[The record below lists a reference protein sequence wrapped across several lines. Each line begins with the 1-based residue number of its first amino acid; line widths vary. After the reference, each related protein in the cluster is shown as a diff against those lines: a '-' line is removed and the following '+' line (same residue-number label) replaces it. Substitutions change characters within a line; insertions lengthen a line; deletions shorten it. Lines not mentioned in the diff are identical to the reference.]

1 MIRMARREW
10 FTAMLFIAPSA
21 VMLFAFTYLPA
32 VQSLLGSLY
41 TTPRGRRPA
50 RFAGLE
56 NYERLI
62 NDDVFLQVLIN
73 NGLYALVTIPV
84 AIALAIVM
92 ALLVNSAIPGRGLL
106 RMSFFAPTMLPM
118 IAVANIWL
126 FFYSPGFGLLDQI
139 RALFGLPQQNLLG
152 SPDTALWAVMAVAVW
167 KEAGFFMIFYLAA
180 LQSIPPT
187 YREAASIEGANPW
200 HIFWKITFP
209 LMMPTTLFV
218 AINALINAFRIVDHI
233 VIMTDGGPNFA
244 STLLLYYIY
253 ETAFSYWD
261 TAYGATLTAA
271 LLVILGLIALAQFK
285 LLDRRTHYR

>member
-1 MIRMARREW
+1 MARREW
-10 FTAMLFIAPSA
+10 LTAWAFIAPSA
-21 VMLFAFTYLPA
+21 VLLFAFTYLPA
-32 VQSLLGSLY
+32 VQSLLGSLF

-50 RFAGLE
+50 RFAGLD

-73 NGLYALVTIPV
+73 NSLYSLVTIPV
-84 AIALAIVM
+84 AIALAIIM

-152 SPDTALWAVMAVAVW
+152 SPDTVLWAVMAVAVW

-187 YREAASIEGANPW
+187 YREAASIEGASSW
-200 HIFWKITFP
+200 QVFWKITFP

-218 AINALINAFRIVDHI
+218 AINALINSFRIVDHI
-233 VIMTDGGPNFA
+233 VIMTDGGPNYA

-253 ETAFSYWD
+253 ETAFSYWE

-271 LLVILGLIALAQFK
+271 LLTILGLIALAQFK

>member
-1 MIRMARREW
+1 
-10 FTAMLFIAPSA
+10 MLFIAPSA
-21 VMLFAFTYLPA
+21 VLLFAFTYLPA
-32 VQSLLGSLY
+32 VQSLLGSLF

-73 NGLYALVTIPV
+73 NGLYSLVTIPV

-139 RALFGLPQQNLLG
+139 RALFGLPQQY
-152 SPDTALWAVMAVAVW
+152 
-167 KEAGFFMIFYLAA
+167 F
-180 LQSIPPT
+180 
-187 YREAASIEGANPW
+187 
-200 HIFWKITFP
+200 
-209 LMMPTTLFV
+209 
-218 AINALINAFRIVDHI
+218 
-233 VIMTDGGPNFA
+233 
-244 STLLLYYIY
+244 
-253 ETAFSYWD
+253 
-261 TAYGATLTAA
+261 
-271 LLVILGLIALAQFK
+271 
-285 LLDRRTHYR
+285 

>member
-1 MIRMARREW
+1 MVRREW
-10 FTAMLFIAPSA
+10 FTALLFIAPSA
-21 VMLFAFTYLPA
+21 VLLFAFTYLPA
-32 VQSLLGSLY
+32 VQSLLGSLF

-73 NGLYALVTIPV
+73 NSLYALVTIPV

-92 ALLVNSAIPGRGLL
+92 ALLVNSAIPGRSLL

-126 FFYSPGFGLLDQI
+126 FFYAPGFGLLDQI
-139 RALFGLPQQNLLG
+139 RTLLGLPQQNLLG
-152 SPDTALWAVMAVAVW
+152 SPDTVLWAVMAVAVW

-187 YREAASIEGANPW
+187 FREAASIEGANPW

-218 AINALINAFRIVDHI
+218 AINALINSFRIVDHI

-271 LLVILGLIALAQFK
+271 LLVILGLIALGQFK

>member
-1 MIRMARREW
+1 MVRREW
-10 FTAMLFIAPSA
+10 FTALLFIAPSA
-21 VMLFAFTYLPA
+21 VLLFAFTYLPA
-32 VQSLLGSLY
+32 VQSLLGSLF

-73 NGLYALVTIPV
+73 NSLYALVTIPV

-126 FFYSPGFGLLDQI
+126 FFYAPGFGLLDQI
-139 RALFGLPQQNLLG
+139 RTLLGLPQQNLLG
-152 SPDTALWAVMAVAVW
+152 SPDTVLWAVMAVAVW

-187 YREAASIEGANPW
+187 FREAASIEGANPW

-218 AINALINAFRIVDHI
+218 AINALINSFRIVDHI

-271 LLVILGLIALAQFK
+271 LLVILGLIALGQFK

>member
-1 MIRMARREW
+1 MARREW
-10 FTAMLFIAPSA
+10 LTAWAFIAPSA
-21 VMLFAFTYLPA
+21 VLLFAFTYLPA
-32 VQSLLGSLY
+32 VQSLLGSLF

-50 RFAGLE
+50 RFAGLD

-73 NGLYALVTIPV
+73 NSLYSLVTIPV
-84 AIALAIVM
+84 AIALAIIM

-152 SPDTALWAVMAVAVW
+152 SPDTVLWAVMAVAVW

-187 YREAASIEGANPW
+187 YREAASIEGASSW
-200 HIFWKITFP
+200 QVFWKITFP

-218 AINALINAFRIVDHI
+218 AINALINSFRIVDHI
-233 VIMTDGGPNFA
+233 VIMTDGGPNYA

-253 ETAFSYWD
+253 ETAFSYWE
-261 TAYGATLTAA
+261 TAYGATLTG
-271 LLVILGLIALAQFK
+271 VGSPT
-285 LLDRRTHYR
+285 LDATSPRSSMRPSVV